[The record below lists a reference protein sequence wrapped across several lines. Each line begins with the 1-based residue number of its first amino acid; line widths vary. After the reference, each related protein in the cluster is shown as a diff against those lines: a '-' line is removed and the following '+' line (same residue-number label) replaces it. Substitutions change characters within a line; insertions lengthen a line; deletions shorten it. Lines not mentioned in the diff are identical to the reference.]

1 MRWPGCP
8 GTGRRARELLQLSAA
23 TGAGAV
29 LIRAEGGPE
38 RPIQVTYD
46 GEAQPFSRGLL
57 ARSLYAAGLD
67 FDRAYRRAEQLQ
79 GRLQRE
85 GAGSLEKRR
94 LAQRVAEL
102 LEAEEGA
109 DTARRYRSIRRLRRL
124 PRPLVIYIGGAGGTG
139 KSTLALDLA
148 PQLRIYRINA
158 TDTVRQVMRMVF
170 APAILPALHVSSY
183 ETPADPSNE
192 FAAAAGNPQVATL
205 EEQATRVCVGVRA
218 VVERAIA
225 ENLSLVVE
233 GVHLLPGLVPFA
245 DLEGEAYQFF
255 AMLST
260 PDEEVHRSHFLARES
275 SGGRRRNR
283 QLDHFRVIRGQQNH
297 ILGLAKDAGV
307 PVLDTTDREE
317 LLPTV
322 IALLGQSLSQR
333 LPWLTQASATDLG
346 ERRAPALLLVVDG
359 LPDRPL
365 RSLGARTPLEAARTP
380 TLDRLAAEGVCGLA
394 DPVAPGVVPDT
405 ASGNLALFAQSPRVM
420 TRGPIEALGAGLKLK
435 TGTLAIRGNFATLDD
450 RGFVVDRR
458 AGRIRKDARKLAKA
472 IDRLELPASDRVKVR
487 VRATTEHRLAIT
499 LRGDGLT
506 SAIEGSDPGD
516 GAPSTQPLAPRPLD
530 PNDDRAER
538 AARVLALFE
547 QEARRVLARHPVNE
561 ERLANGDLPA
571 NAVLTRGVGRVHRLL
586 PLEPGGLPLSAACIG
601 GDRTVMGIASALG
614 ASVIRRRGMTAN
626 IDTDLALKFDCA
638 VEALGEHDLVVVHV
652 KGADIAA
659 HDRRPD
665 LKVAFLERLDRE
677 LGSLLERIERLDR
690 PVRVA
695 VTADHATLSEVGAHA
710 ADPVPVL
717 IRGAGIAPD
726 SVTSFGERA
735 AGAGR
740 LNRFPLQLLIERL
753 FEQHGDEAS

>member
-1 MRWPGCP
+1 MRH
-8 GTGRRARELLQLSAA
+8 LSAA
-23 TGAGAV
+23 TGTGGH
-29 LIRAEGGPE
+29 LIATGGGPE
-38 RPIQVTYD
+38 RPIQVTHH

-67 FDRAYRRAEQLQ
+67 FDRAYRRVEQLQ
-79 GRLQRE
+79 RQLQHE
-85 GAGSLEKRR
+85 GTTGLEKQQ
-94 LAQRVAEL
+94 LAQRIAEL

-109 DTARRYRSIRRLRRL
+109 DTARRYRLIRRLRRL
-124 PRPLVIYIGGAGGTG
+124 PKPLVIYIGGAGGTG

-183 ETPADPSNE
+183 ETPVDPTSE
-192 FAAAAGNPQVATL
+192 FAPGAGNPQVATL

-255 AMLST
+255 TMLST
-260 PDEEVHRSHFLARES
+260 PDEEIHRSHFLARES
-275 SGGRRRNR
+275 FAGRRPNR
-283 QLDHFRVIRGQQNH
+283 QLDHFRVIRGQQRH
-297 ILGLAKDAGV
+297 LSRLAKEAGV
-307 PVLDTTDREE
+307 PILDTADRED
-317 LLPTV
+317 LLPTT

-333 LPWLTQASATDLG
+333 LPWLTRASVTSLG
-346 ERRAPALLLVVDG
+346 ERRSPALLLVIDG

-365 RSLGARTPLEAARTP
+365 RSLGARTPLEAAQTP
-380 TLDRLAAEGVCGLA
+380 TLDRLALEGVCGLA

-435 TGTLAIRGNFATLDD
+435 TGTIAIRGNFATLDD
-450 RGFVVDRR
+450 RGFVADRR
-458 AGRIRKDARKLAKA
+458 AGRIRGGAKKLAKA
-472 IDRLELPASDRVKVR
+472 IDRLDLPASDRVKVR
-487 VRATTEHRLAIT
+487 VRATTEHRIAIT
-499 LRGDGLT
+499 LRGEGLT

-516 GAPSTQPLAPRPLD
+516 GAPSGRPLAPRPLD
-530 PNDDRAER
+530 PNDDSAEHT
-538 AARVLALFE
+538 ARVLALFE

-561 ERLANGDLPA
+561 ERRKNGELPA
-571 NAVLTRGVGRVHRLL
+571 NAVLTRGVGRVHQLL
-586 PLEPGGLPLSAACIG
+586 PLEPGGLPLSAACVS
-601 GDRTVMGIASALG
+601 GDRTVVGIASALG

-626 IDTDLALKFDCA
+626 VDTDLKLKFDCA
-638 VEALGEHDLVVVHV
+638 AEALDEHDLVMIHV

-665 LKVAFLERLDRE
+665 LKVAFLERVDRE
-677 LGSLLERIERLDR
+677 LGALLEKLEQPIRI
-690 PVRVA
+690 A
-695 VTADHATLSEVGAHA
+695 VTADHATLSEAGAHG

-717 IRGAGIAPD
+717 IWGKGIAAD

-735 AGAGR
+735 AGTGK

-753 FEQHGDEAS
+753 FEQYGDEAP

>member
-1 MRWPGCP
+1 MRHLSATT
-8 GTGRRARELLQLSAA
+8 GTGGHLIA
-23 TGAGAV
+23 TG
-29 LIRAEGGPE
+29 GGPA
-38 RPIQVTYD
+38 RPIQVTHH

-67 FDRAYRRAEQLQ
+67 FDRAYRRVEQLQ
-79 GRLQRE
+79 RQLQHE
-85 GAGSLEKRR
+85 GTTGLEKQQ
-94 LAQRVAEL
+94 LAQRIAEL

-109 DTARRYRSIRRLRRL
+109 DTARRYRLIRRLRRL
-124 PRPLVIYIGGAGGTG
+124 PKPLVIYIGGAGGTG

-183 ETPADPSNE
+183 ETPVDPTSE
-192 FAAAAGNPQVATL
+192 FAPGAGNPQVATL

-255 AMLST
+255 TMLST
-260 PDEEVHRSHFLARES
+260 PDEEIHRSHFLARES
-275 SGGRRRNR
+275 FAGRRPNR
-283 QLDHFRVIRGQQNH
+283 QLDHFRVIRGQQRH
-297 ILGLAKDAGV
+297 LSRLAKEAGV
-307 PVLDTTDREE
+307 PILDTADRED
-317 LLPTV
+317 LLPTT

-333 LPWLTQASATDLG
+333 LPWLTRASVTSLG
-346 ERRAPALLLVVDG
+346 ERRSPALLLVIDG

-365 RSLGARTPLEAARTP
+365 RSLGARTPLEAAQTP
-380 TLDRLAAEGVCGLA
+380 TLDRLALEGVCGLA

-435 TGTLAIRGNFATLDD
+435 TGTIAIRCNFATLDD
-450 RGFVVDRR
+450 RGFVADRR
-458 AGRIRKDARKLAKA
+458 AGRIRGGAKKLAKA
-472 IDRLELPASDRVKVR
+472 IDRLDLPASDRVKVR
-487 VRATTEHRLAIT
+487 VRATTEHRIAIT
-499 LRGDGLT
+499 LRGEGLT

-516 GAPSTQPLAPRPLD
+516 GAPSGRPLAPRPLD
-530 PNDDRAER
+530 PNDDSAEHT
-538 AARVLALFE
+538 ARVLALFE

-561 ERLANGDLPA
+561 ERRKNGELPA
-571 NAVLTRGVGRVHRLL
+571 NAVLTRGVGRVHQLL
-586 PLEPGGLPLSAACIG
+586 PLEPGGLPLSAACVS
-601 GDRTVMGIASALG
+601 GDRTVVGIASALG

-626 IDTDLALKFDCA
+626 VDTDLKLKFDCA
-638 VEALGEHDLVVVHV
+638 AEALDEHDLVMIHV

-665 LKVAFLERLDRE
+665 LKVAFLERVDRE
-677 LGSLLERIERLDR
+677 LGALLEKLEQPIRI
-690 PVRVA
+690 A
-695 VTADHATLSEVGAHA
+695 VTADHATLSEAGAHG

-717 IRGAGIAPD
+717 IWGNGIAAD

-735 AGAGR
+735 AGTGK

-753 FEQHGDEAS
+753 FEQYGDEAP

>member
-1 MRWPGCP
+1 MR
-8 GTGRRARELLQLSAA
+8 QLSPA
-23 TGAGAV
+23 TCAGGN
-29 LIRAEGGPE
+29 LIVTEGGPE
-38 RPIQVTYD
+38 RPIQITHH

-67 FDRAYRRAEQLQ
+67 FDRAYRRVEQLQ
-79 GRLQRE
+79 RQLQRE
-85 GAGSLEKRR
+85 GTTSLEKRR
-94 LAQRVAEL
+94 LAQRIAEL
-102 LEAEEGA
+102 LETEEGEGA
-109 DTARRYRSIRRLRRL
+109 ASRYRLIRRLRRL
-124 PRPLVIYIGGAGGTG
+124 PKPLVIYIGGAAGTG

-183 ETPADPSNE
+183 ETPADPASE
-192 FAAAAGNPQVATL
+192 FGTGAGNPQVATL

-233 GVHLLPGLVPFA
+233 GVHLLPGLVPFT

-255 AMLST
+255 TVLST
-260 PDEEVHRSHFLARES
+260 PDEEGHRSHFLARES
-275 SGGRRRNR
+275 FARRRPNR
-283 QLDHFRVIRGQQNH
+283 QLDHFRVIRGQQSH
-297 ILGLAKDAGV
+297 LLRLAKEAGV
-307 PVLDTTDREE
+307 PILDTTDREE
-317 LLPTV
+317 LLPAT

-333 LPWLTQASATDLG
+333 LPWLTQASVEFLS
-346 ERRAPALLLVVDG
+346 ERRTPALLLVIDG

-380 TLDRLAAEGVCGLA
+380 TLDRLAREGVCGLA

-435 TGTLAIRGNFATLDD
+435 TGTIAIRGNFATLDE

-458 AGRIRKDARKLAKA
+458 AGRIREEAKTLAKA
-472 IDRLELPASDRVKVR
+472 IDRLDLPASDPVKVR

-499 LRGDGLT
+499 LRGEDLT
-506 SAIEGSDPGD
+506 SAIKGSDPGD
-516 GAPSTQPLAPRPLD
+516 GAPSGRPLAPRPID
-530 PNDDRAER
+530 PNDDAAER
-538 AARVLALFE
+538 TARILALFE

-561 ERLANGDLPA
+561 ERRENGEPPA
-571 NAVLTRGVGRVHRLL
+571 NAILTRGVGRVHQLL

-614 ASVIRRRGMTAN
+614 ATVIRRRGMTAN
-626 IDTDLALKFDCA
+626 VDTDLGLKFDCA
-638 VEALGEHDLVVVHV
+638 AEALEEHDLVMVHV

-677 LGSLLERIERLDR
+677 LGALIERLKK
-690 PVRVA
+690 PIRVA
-695 VTADHATLSEVGAHA
+695 VTADHATLSEVGAHG

-717 IRGAGIAPD
+717 IWGEGIAPD

>member
-1 MRWPGCP
+1 MR
-8 GTGRRARELLQLSAA
+8 QLSAA
-23 TGAGAV
+23 TCAGGN
-29 LIRAEGGPE
+29 LIVTEGGPE
-38 RPIQVTYD
+38 RPIRITHH

-67 FDRAYRRAEQLQ
+67 FDRAYRRVEQLQ
-79 GRLQRE
+79 RRLQRE
-85 GAGSLEKRR
+85 GTTSLEKQR
-94 LAQRVAEL
+94 LAQRIAEL

-109 DTARRYRSIRRLRRL
+109 DTASRYRLIRRLRRL
-124 PRPLVIYIGGAGGTG
+124 PKPLILYIGGGAGTG

-183 ETPADPSNE
+183 ETPADPSSE
-192 FAAAAGNPQVATL
+192 FATGAGNPHVATL

-233 GVHLLPGLVPFA
+233 GVHLLPGLVPFT

-255 AMLST
+255 TVLST
-260 PDEEVHRSHFLARES
+260 PDEEIHRSHFLARES
-275 SGGRRRNR
+275 FAGRRPNR
-283 QLDHFRVIRGQQNH
+283 QLDHFRVIRGQQSH
-297 ILGLAKDAGV
+297 LLRLAKEAGV
-307 PVLDTTDREE
+307 PILDTTGREE
-317 LLPTV
+317 LLPTA

-333 LPWLTQASATDLG
+333 LPWLTQASVESLS
-346 ERRAPALLLVVDG
+346 ERRTPALLLVIDG

-380 TLDRLAAEGVCGLA
+380 TLDRLAREGVCGLA

-435 TGTLAIRGNFATLDD
+435 TGTIAIRGNFATLDE

-458 AGRIRKDARKLAKA
+458 AGRIRKDAKKLAKA
-472 IDRLELPASDRVKVR
+472 IDRLDLPASDRVKVR

-499 LRGDGLT
+499 LRGEGLT

-516 GAPSTQPLAPRPLD
+516 GAPSGPPLTPRPLD
-530 PNDDRAER
+530 PNDDTAER
-538 AARVLALFE
+538 TARVLALFE

-561 ERLANGDLPA
+561 ERRGNGELPA
-571 NAVLTRGVGRVHRLL
+571 NAVLTRGVGRVHQLL

-626 IDTDLALKFDCA
+626 VDTDLGLKFDCA
-638 VEALGEHDLVVVHV
+638 AEALEEHDLVMVHV

-677 LGSLLERIERLDR
+677 LGAMLERLDK
-690 PVRVA
+690 PIRVS
-695 VTADHATLSEVGAHA
+695 VTADHATLSEVGAHG

-717 IRGAGIAPD
+717 IWGDGIAPD
-726 SVTSFGERA
+726 AVTRYGERA
-735 AGAGR
+735 AGTGR
-740 LNRFPLQLLIERL
+740 LNRFPLQLLMERL
-753 FEQHGDEAS
+753 FEQYGDEAS

>member
-1 MRWPGCP
+1 MR
-8 GTGRRARELLQLSAA
+8 QLSPA
-23 TGAGAV
+23 TCAGGN
-29 LIRAEGGPE
+29 LIVTEGGPE
-38 RPIQVTYD
+38 RPIQITHH

-67 FDRAYRRAEQLQ
+67 FDRAYRRVEQLQ
-79 GRLQRE
+79 RQLQRE
-85 GAGSLEKRR
+85 GATSLEKQH

-109 DTARRYRSIRRLRRL
+109 DTASRYRLIRRLRRL
-124 PRPLVIYIGGAGGTG
+124 PKPLILYIGGGAGTG

-170 APAILPALHVSSY
+170 SPAILPALHVSSY
-183 ETPADPSNE
+183 ETSADSASE
-192 FAAAAGNPQVATL
+192 FATAGGNPQVATL

-233 GVHLLPGLVPFA
+233 GVHLLPGLVPFT

-255 AMLST
+255 TVLST

-275 SGGRRRNR
+275 FAGRRPNR
-283 QLDHFRVIRGQQNH
+283 QLDHFRVIREQQSH
-297 ILGLAKDAGV
+297 LLRLARESGI
-307 PVLDTTDREE
+307 PILDTTDREE
-317 LLPTV
+317 LLPTA
-322 IALLGQSLSQR
+322 IGLLGQSLSQR
-333 LPWLTQASATDLG
+333 LPWLTQASMRLLS
-346 ERRAPALLLVVDG
+346 ERRTPAFLLVIDG

-380 TLDRLAAEGVCGLA
+380 TLDRLAREGACGLA

-405 ASGNLALFAQSPRVM
+405 ASGNLALFAQSPSVM

-435 TGTLAIRGNFATLDD
+435 TGTIAIRGNFATLDE

-458 AGRIRKDARKLAKA
+458 AGRIREGAKILAKA
-472 IDRLELPASDRVKVR
+472 IDRLELPVSDPVKVR

-499 LRGDGLT
+499 LRGEGLT

-516 GAPSTQPLAPRPLD
+516 GAPSGRPLAPRPLD
-530 PNDDRAER
+530 PNDDSAER
-538 AARVLALFE
+538 TARVLALFE

-561 ERLANGDLPA
+561 ERRENGELPA
-571 NAVLTRGVGRVHRLL
+571 NAILTRGVGRVHRLL
-586 PLEPGGLPLSAACIG
+586 PLEPGGLPLSTACIG

-626 IDTDLALKFDCA
+626 VDTDLGLKFDSA
-638 VEALGEHDLVVVHV
+638 AEALKEHDLVVVHV

-665 LKVAFLERLDRE
+665 LKVAFLERVDRE
-677 LGSLLERIERLDR
+677 LGALIEKLKQ
-690 PVRVA
+690 PIRVA
-695 VTADHATLSEVGAHA
+695 VTADHATLSEVGAHG

-717 IRGAGIAPD
+717 IWGDGIAPD
-726 SVTSFGERA
+726 AVTSYGERA
-735 AGAGR
+735 ASTGR
-740 LNRFPLQLLIERL
+740 LKRFPLQLLIERL
-753 FEQHGDEAS
+753 FEQYGDEAS

>member
-1 MRWPGCP
+1 MRH
-8 GTGRRARELLQLSAA
+8 LSAA
-23 TGAGAV
+23 TGTGGH
-29 LIRAEGGPE
+29 LIATEGGPE
-38 RPIQVTYD
+38 RPIQVTHH

-67 FDRAYRRAEQLQ
+67 FDRAYRRVEQLQ
-79 GRLQRE
+79 RQLQHE
-85 GAGSLEKRR
+85 GTTGLEKQQ
-94 LAQRVAEL
+94 LAQRIAEL

-109 DTARRYRSIRRLRRL
+109 DTARRYRLIRRLRRL
-124 PRPLVIYIGGAGGTG
+124 PKPLVIYIGGAGGTG

-183 ETPADPSNE
+183 ETPVDPTSE
-192 FAAAAGNPQVATL
+192 FAPGAGNPQIATL

-233 GVHLLPGLVPFA
+233 GVHLLPGLAPFA

-255 AMLST
+255 TMLST
-260 PDEEVHRSHFLARES
+260 PDEEIHRSHFLARES
-275 SGGRRRNR
+275 FAGRRPNR
-283 QLDHFRVIRGQQNH
+283 QLDHFRVIRGQQRH
-297 ILGLAKDAGV
+297 LLRLAKEAGV
-307 PVLDTTDREE
+307 PILDTADRED
-317 LLPTV
+317 LLATT

-333 LPWLTQASATDLG
+333 LPWLTRASATSLA
-346 ERRAPALLLVVDG
+346 ERRSPALLLVIDG

-365 RSLGARTPLEAARTP
+365 RSLGARTPLEAAQTP
-380 TLDRLAAEGVCGLA
+380 TLDRLAEEGVCGLA

-435 TGTLAIRGNFATLDD
+435 TGTIAIRGNFATLDD
-450 RGFVVDRR
+450 RGFVADRR
-458 AGRIRKDARKLAKA
+458 AGRIRKGARKLAKA
-472 IDRLELPASDRVKVR
+472 IDRLDLPASDRVKVR
-487 VRATTEHRLAIT
+487 VRATTEHRIAIT
-499 LRGDGLT
+499 LRGEGLT

-516 GAPSTQPLAPRPLD
+516 GAPSGRPLAPRPLD
-530 PNDDRAER
+530 PNDDSAER
-538 AARVLALFE
+538 TARVLALFE

-561 ERLANGDLPA
+561 ERRENGELPA
-571 NAVLTRGVGRVHRLL
+571 NAVLTRGVGRVHQLL
-586 PLEPGGLPLSAACIG
+586 PLEPGGLPLTAACIG

-626 IDTDLALKFDCA
+626 VDTDLKLKFDCA
-638 VEALGEHDLVVVHV
+638 AEALDEHDLVMIHV

-665 LKVAFLERLDRE
+665 LKVAFLERVDRE
-677 LGSLLERIERLDR
+677 LGALLEKLEQPIRI
-690 PVRVA
+690 A
-695 VTADHATLSEVGAHA
+695 VTADHATLSEAGAHG

-717 IRGAGIAPD
+717 IWGNGIAAD

-735 AGAGR
+735 AGAGK
-740 LNRFPLQLLIERL
+740 LSRFPLQLLIERL
-753 FEQHGDEAS
+753 FEQHGDEAP

>member
-1 MRWPGCP
+1 MR
-8 GTGRRARELLQLSAA
+8 QLSAA
-23 TGAGAV
+23 TGTGGH
-29 LIRAEGGPE
+29 LIATKGGPE
-38 RPIQVTYD
+38 RPIQITHH

-67 FDRAYRRAEQLQ
+67 FDRAYRRVEQLQ
-79 GRLQRE
+79 RQLQHE
-85 GAGSLEKRR
+85 GTTGLEKQQ
-94 LAQRVAEL
+94 LAQRIAEL

-109 DTARRYRSIRRLRRL
+109 DTARRYRLIRRLRRL
-124 PRPLVIYIGGAGGTG
+124 PKPLVIYIGGAGGTG

-183 ETPADPSNE
+183 ETPVDPTSE
-192 FAAAAGNPQVATL
+192 FAPGAGNPQVATL

-255 AMLST
+255 TMLST
-260 PDEEVHRSHFLARES
+260 PDEEIHRSHFLARES
-275 SGGRRRNR
+275 FAGRRPNR
-283 QLDHFRVIRGQQNH
+283 QLDHFRVIRGQQSH
-297 ILGLAKDAGV
+297 LLRLAKEAGV
-307 PVLDTTDREE
+307 PILDTADRED
-317 LLPTV
+317 LLPTT

-333 LPWLTQASATDLG
+333 LPWLTRASVTSL
-346 ERRAPALLLVVDG
+346 ERRSPALLLVIDG

-365 RSLGARTPLEAARTP
+365 RSLGARTPLEAAQTP
-380 TLDRLAAEGVCGLA
+380 TLDRLAEEGVCGLA

-435 TGTLAIRGNFATLDD
+435 TGTIAIRGNFATLDD
-450 RGFVVDRR
+450 RGFVADRR
-458 AGRIRKDARKLAKA
+458 AGRIRKGAKKLAKA
-472 IDRLELPASDRVKVR
+472 IDRLDLPASDRVKVR
-487 VRATTEHRLAIT
+487 VRATTEHRVAIT
-499 LRGDGLT
+499 LRGEGLT

-516 GAPSTQPLAPRPLD
+516 GAPSGRPLAPRPLD
-530 PNDDRAER
+530 PNDDSAEHT
-538 AARVLALFE
+538 ARVLALFE

-561 ERLANGDLPA
+561 ERRKNGELPA
-571 NAVLTRGVGRVHRLL
+571 NAVLTRGVGRVHQLL

-626 IDTDLALKFDCA
+626 VDTDLKLKFDCA
-638 VEALGEHDLVVVHV
+638 ADALDEHDLVMIHV

-665 LKVAFLERLDRE
+665 LKVAFLERVDRE
-677 LGSLLERIERLDR
+677 LGALLENLEQPIRI
-690 PVRVA
+690 A
-695 VTADHATLSEVGAHA
+695 VTADHATLSEAGAHG

-717 IRGAGIAPD
+717 IWGNGIAAD

-735 AGAGR
+735 AGAGN

-753 FEQHGDEAS
+753 FEQYGDQES